1 MAGLVSYVRHCT
13 LDSPILCVCSC
24 GESPPPPP
32 VSPPLVLAACL
43 LKTHLDGK
51 LLDWRVILNVL
62 PDQVYVRML
71 LLLHDLHGT
80 NLTKVVFILM
90 DFAVRLM
97 VTLAPVNNH
106 FIDLIK
112 V

>member
-1 MAGLVSYVRHCT
+1 MCI
-13 LDSPILCVCSC
+13 ILCCFSFIN
-24 GESPPPPP
+24 
-32 VSPPLVLAACL
+32 LY
-43 LKTHLDGK
+43 D
-51 LLDWRVILNVL
+51 
-62 PDQVYVRML
+62 
-71 LLLHDLHGT
+71 T